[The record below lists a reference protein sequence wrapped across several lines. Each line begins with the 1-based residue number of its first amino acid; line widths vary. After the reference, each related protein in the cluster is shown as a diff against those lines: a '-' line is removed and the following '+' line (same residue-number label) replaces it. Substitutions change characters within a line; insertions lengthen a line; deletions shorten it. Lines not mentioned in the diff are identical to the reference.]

1 MPKDRSERKTYRKSP
16 GRQYNYETDPLRS
29 RTGHSQSGRAENGYS
44 GTTGR
49 ISTQIR
55 PDLRRTRQLLR
66 QSILASKAHPAT
78 SDEEH
83 VEQQEDEQPFQHPP
97 QHEQEIRKHHPTR
110 SRLQQQHLPSTREL
124 MEAGQQE
131 DENHWSELEDIDPDL
146 GYEDPLD
153 VRLGYTEGIPPRS
166 SVLAPMTQNGQ
177 YVPTRV
183 PRRSVRPVESEE
195 YDDDEYEDEYEDDDD
210 RASAHRGAGKRNMSR
225 RGLLV
230 GLGLVAVG
238 GTGVAAYELA
248 PKIPQAVSNVG
259 TNIEHQLQ
267 DAFNKGL
274 QQGADNVRKEFVTA
288 LESLEG
294 FSLQGAMDAAK
305 LTRVAYDTFV
315 SPIIKFGAVLT
326 GDFLSSMLR
335 AVQSAR
341 GLLAQSFQ
349 DNPTL
354 IAVQKVLQ
362 SWVDQVNNMPKQ
374 LDAITNADLDGAQAY
389 LRALQRKLDEEKAK
403 LNNTNQ
409 KATPTTKPTPTP
421 KR

>member
-1 MPKDRSERKTYRKSP
+1 MAA
-16 GRQYNYETDPLRS
+16 RQR
-29 RTGHSQSGRAENGYS
+29 
-44 GTTGR
+44 
-49 ISTQIR
+49 
-55 PDLRRTRQLLR
+55 
-66 QSILASKAHPAT
+66 
-78 SDEEH
+78 EE
-83 VEQQEDEQPFQHPP
+83 EDQW
-97 QHEQEIRKHHPTR
+97 R
-110 SRLQQQHLPSTREL
+110 
-124 MEAGQQE
+124 
-131 DENHWSELEDIDPDL
+131 ELEDIDPDL
-146 GYEDPLD
+146 GYEDAMDIGLS
-153 VRLGYTEGIPPRS
+153 YTEGIPPRS
-166 SVLAPMTQNGQ
+166 SALAPMTQNGQ
-177 YVPTRV
+177 YTPTRG
-183 PRRSVRPVESEE
+183 PRRSVRPVEPEE
-195 YDDDEYEDEYEDDDD
+195 YDDDDYEDDDYEDDDD
-210 RASAHRGAGKRNMSR
+210 RPSARRGRRKVSR

-248 PKIPQAVSNVG
+248 PKIPQAVNTVG

-288 LESLEG
+288 LENLEG

-315 SPIIKFGAVLT
+315 SPIITFGATLT
-326 GDFLSSMLR
+326 GDFLTTMLR
-335 AVQSAR
+335 AVQTAR

-354 IAVQKVLQ
+354 IAIQKVLQ
-362 SWVDQVNNMPKQ
+362 SWVDQVSNMPKQ

-409 KATPTTKPTPTP
+409 KATPTVKPTPTP
-421 KR
+421 KH

>member
-110 SRLQQQHLPSTREL
+110 SRLPQQHLPSTREL

-335 AVQSAR
+335 AVQTAR

-362 SWVDQVNNMPKQ
+362 SWVDQVK
-374 LDAITNADLDGAQAY
+374 
-389 LRALQRKLDEEKAK
+389 
-403 LNNTNQ
+403 
-409 KATPTTKPTPTP
+409 
-421 KR
+421 